1 MAHLHNDTCTKTYVC
16 IEAWLHTCTK
26 VLYGME
32 VVSDQRYGLVM
43 VTVVLPSGHPP
54 YVFYSQLIEN
64 SIKHEKNIK

>member
-1 MAHLHNDTCTKTYVC
+1 
-16 IEAWLHTCTK
+16 
-26 VLYGME
+26 ME